1 MLCNLCRVVPGGV
14 VCFFGSYAYAQH
26 VTEYFEETGV
36 TARLAERKLVLH
48 EPRASTDLDAL
59 WKSYAEAIASVG
71 AADPWRCLRW
81 APADMALCGCWCHIQ
96 GRGALL
102 LCVVGGKM
110 SEGINFSDDL
120 ARCVMVV
127 GLPYPNSKDPELAER
142 MKFLNQREAQ
152 HANATRTKH
161 TSDQG
166 GAGCA
171 AATSAARKP
180 ARTPGEEYYENLCMN
195 AVNQSIGTFAGLVL
209 ALPARDVW
217 LCTFRKVH
225 QTPRRPRGDRAGGFA
240 LSGCQDHRQAA
251 QLDRGAASN
260 AAEVLGCI
268 QCRGGVLPTPS
279 KGVRGA
285 RVGRHCCRNSAPEQ
299 RNKMCRRATFCEKV
313 PHTPRRRCV
322 VEFCAVTHRNLSHN
336 PTHTNH
342 YSSFP
347 HFFCSFRTMADESKT
362 QTSGVPAIK
371 LNSGFDMPVV
381 GLGTWKSKPVRVLVP
396 PHSHFHTMLSRA
408 CLTRRCCCREMSL
421 LL

>member
-1 MLCNLCRVVPGGV
+1 
-14 VCFFGSYAYAQH
+14 
-26 VTEYFEETGV
+26 
-36 TARLAERKLVLH
+36 
-48 EPRASTDLDAL
+48 
-59 WKSYAEAIASVG
+59 
-71 AADPWRCLRW
+71 
-81 APADMALCGCWCHIQ
+81 MALCGCWCCIQ

-171 AATSAARKP
+171 AAGSAARKP

-195 AVNQSIGTFAGLVL
+195 AVNQSIGTFTGLVL

-240 LSGCQDHRQAA
+240 LSGRQDHCQAA

-285 RVGRHCCRNSAPEQ
+285 RVGRHCCRSSAPEQ

-313 PHTPRRRCV
+313 PQPPAGAVWLSFARSHIAISRTTPLTRTTTHRSHTVSAPFAPWLTNRRHKPAASPPSSSTLGSTCPWLGWELGSPSRCV
-322 VEFCAVTHRNLSHN
+322 FLCPHIRISTPCCRGRASHAGAVAGR
-336 PTHTNH
+336 
-342 YSSFP
+342 
-347 HFFCSFRTMADESKT
+347 C
-362 QTSGVPAIK
+362 
-371 LNSGFDMPVV
+371 
-381 GLGTWKSKPVRVLVP
+381 
-396 PHSHFHTMLSRA
+396 
-408 CLTRRCCCREMSL
+408 RCCCDYCPGLRL
-421 LL
+421 PPH